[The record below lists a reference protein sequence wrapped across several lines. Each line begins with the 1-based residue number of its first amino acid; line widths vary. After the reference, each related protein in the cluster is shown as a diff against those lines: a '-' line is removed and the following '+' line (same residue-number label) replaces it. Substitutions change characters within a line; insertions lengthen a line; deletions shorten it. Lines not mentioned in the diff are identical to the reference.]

1 MLKKFFLICTLI
13 ISNLNT
19 VFANE
24 INPLESKE
32 VLIQTYN
39 FAGDVLNYKEL
50 IPNEIN
56 HKGNIYKMIDIKAE
70 ENTKIETINKT
81 ENVEKIVTDT
91 KKENVITLFE
101 KELNINNDN
110 LKGTLKLDENSLEIT
125 KNQVE
130 NVTNYKTQKYS
141 LFENKSYYGLES
153 NDYSLLPQTLNKN
166 GKTLKL
172 ISAEFIKTNSNDI
185 YNANCK
191 YGATFTKK
199 IPNTKEV
206 VKDYK
211 ATVNYVGELEK
222 TTVESRDVTV
232 FYSQD
237 KSIENNE
244 IINNTEEISNKT
256 NTESNTQIENSLLN
270 KLFILCV
277 LILISL
283 SIVIIF
289 VVKSKNKNE
298 RRKNFEKTNYKSK
311 KHKYKNKK
319 NEK

>member
-1 MLKKFFLICTLI
+1 MIKKFFLIFAFI
-13 ISNLNT
+13 IFNLNT

-24 INPLESKE
+24 ISPLESKE
-32 VLIQTYN
+32 MLIQTYE

-70 ENTKIETINKT
+70 ENTKIETIQKT
-81 ENVEKIVTDT
+81 EPIEKIVTDT
-91 KKENVITLFE
+91 KKSNVINLFE
-101 KELNINNDN
+101 KELTIDKDN

-130 NVTNYKTQKYS
+130 NVTNYKTEKYTIY
-141 LFENKSYYGLES
+141 EDKSYYGLES

-172 ISAEFIKTNSNDI
+172 ISAEFVKTNSNDI

-211 ATVNYVGELEK
+211 ATINYVGEVEK

-237 KSIENNE
+237 KAIENSE
-244 IINNTEEISNKT
+244 IINNTEEIKSET
-256 NTESNTQIENSLLN
+256 NTKNNTQIENSLLN
-270 KLFILCV
+270 KLFILCI
-277 LILISL
+277 LILI
-283 SIVIIF
+283 
-289 VVKSKNKNE
+289 
-298 RRKNFEKTNYKSK
+298 
-311 KHKYKNKK
+311 
-319 NEK
+319 

>member
-1 MLKKFFLICTLI
+1 MIKKFFLIFAFI
-13 ISNLNT
+13 IFNLNT

-24 INPLESKE
+24 ISPLESKE
-32 VLIQTYN
+32 MLIQTYE

-70 ENTKIETINKT
+70 ENTKIETIQKT
-81 ENVEKIVTDT
+81 EPIEKIVTDT
-91 KKENVITLFE
+91 KKSNVINLFE
-101 KELNINNDN
+101 KELTIDKDN

-130 NVTNYKTQKYS
+130 NVTNYKTEKYTIY
-141 LFENKSYYGLES
+141 EDKSYYGLES

-172 ISAEFIKTNSNDI
+172 ISAEFVKTNSNDI

-211 ATVNYVGELEK
+211 ATINYVGEVEK

-237 KSIENNE
+237 KAIENSE
-244 IINNTEEISNKT
+244 IINNTEEIKSET
-256 NTESNTQIENSLLN
+256 NTKNNTQIENSLLN
-270 KLFILCV
+270 KLFILCI

-283 SIVIIF
+283 SVVIIF
-289 VVKSKNKNE
+289 IVKSKNRNE
-298 RRKNFEKTNYKSK
+298 RRKNFEKKPR
-311 KHKYKNKK
+311 YKNKK